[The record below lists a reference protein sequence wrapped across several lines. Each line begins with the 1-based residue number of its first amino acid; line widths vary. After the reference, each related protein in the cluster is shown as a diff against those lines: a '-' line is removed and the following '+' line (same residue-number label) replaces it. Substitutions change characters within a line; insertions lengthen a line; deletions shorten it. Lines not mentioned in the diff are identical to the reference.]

1 LGIQHAASFYGLAF
15 ILKLGPCRC
24 FKLLAPFD
32 VFGDVTQLPLHKLS
46 TIFFTVQICPN
57 GTASLDSKDRVQG
70 VCGIK
75 PLLHLLY

>member
-1 LGIQHAASFYGLAF
+1 
-15 ILKLGPCRC
+15 
-24 FKLLAPFD
+24 